1 MSDMYNVHPHVHRT
15 VENLGRTIGLVEEQ
29 KASQEAGISIGFGK
43 RGIECHLP
51 PSDNRALR
59 RLIKR
64 YSKSKKENTKTV
76 NIER

>member
-15 VENLGRTIGLVEEQ
+15 KDNLGRTIGLYEEQ
-29 KASQEAGISIGFGK
+29 AASQEQGISIGFGK

-51 PSDNRALR
+51 PSDDKALR

-64 YSKSKKENTKTV
+64 YSKQNKKQIKV
-76 NIER
+76 ER